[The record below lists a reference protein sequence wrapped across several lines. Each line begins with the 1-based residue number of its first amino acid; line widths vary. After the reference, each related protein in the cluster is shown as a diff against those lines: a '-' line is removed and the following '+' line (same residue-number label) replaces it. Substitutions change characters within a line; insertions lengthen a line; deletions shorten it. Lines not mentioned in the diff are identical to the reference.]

1 MSGPRSTAR
10 RPPPATRDRILHA
23 AAAEFAARGFAA
35 TGVDRIARRARVNK
49 AMIYYHFDSKLAL
62 YTAILREVYLAV
74 GNRAGAIA
82 IAAGRDTAGARL
94 DALVEALVDAVDEHP
109 HFLPILMRELAEGGA
124 HPGRD
129 TLELIGRIFGLVS
142 GIIADGVRS
151 GEYAA
156 PHPSLAYFSLIGP
169 LVMFRAST
177 PVRER
182 LVRLGIAEFP
192 DVDRATL
199 VAHLQTSVRRML
211 AATSSAI

>member
-1 MSGPRSTAR
+1 MSAPQPPAR

-74 GNRAGAIA
+74 GNRA
-82 IAAGRDTAGARL
+82 AATAASRDPAGARL
-94 DALVEALVDAVDEHP
+94 DAFVEALVDAVDEHP
-109 HFLPILMRELAEGGA
+109 QFLPILMREMAEGGA
-124 HPGRD
+124 HLGRD

-142 GIIADGVRS
+142 GIIADGVRA

-182 LVRLGIAEFP
+182 LIRLGIAEFP

-211 AATSSAI
+211 AATSSAT

>member
-1 MSGPRSTAR
+1 
-10 RPPPATRDRILHA
+10 
-23 AAAEFAARGFAA
+23 
-35 TGVDRIARRARVNK
+35 VDRIARRARVNK

-74 GNRAGAIA
+74 GNRA
-82 IAAGRDTAGARL
+82 AATAASRDPAGARL
-94 DALVEALVDAVDEHP
+94 DAFVEALVDAVDEHP
-109 HFLPILMRELAEGGA
+109 QFLPILMREMAEGGA
-124 HPGRD
+124 HLGRD

-142 GIIADGVRS
+142 GIIADGVRA

-211 AATSSAI
+211 AATSSAT

>member
-74 GNRAGAIA
+74 GNRAAA
-82 IAAGRDTAGARL
+82 IAAGRDTADARL
-94 DALVEALVDAVDEHP
+94 DAFVEALVDAVDEHP

-124 HPGRD
+124 HLGRD

-142 GIIADGVRS
+142 GIIADGVRA

-156 PHPSLAYFSLIGP
+156 PHPALAYLSLIGP

-182 LVRLGIAEFP
+182 LIRLGIAEFP

-211 AATSSAI
+211 AATSSAT